1 MVARGTAESTVIP
14 GWSLASKPWRA
25 PVGAVGTGF
34 ASGLLGQIASHTL
47 LVAPA
52 EITSIWVPGGLI
64 LAFLVCSPIRR
75 WPLLL
80 GGFVAGG
87 VCAFVLRSGMV
98 LIPALGYLWI
108 SACIAAGAGLVK
120 LAPGQTSIFPSISH
134 LIRFFLYV
142 VVGVSSACATG
153 FVGVVALIRD
163 DISLPRLWMLSTTA
177 FAVGFMLVTPLVVDL
192 LRSSIPPW
200 RDLAKQIKGFS
211 IFCIGLWVL
220 SIVAWHSVPS
230 NLSSIPL
237 VLFAPIPLL
246 MLAAFQ
252 FGRFGPSIGL
262 IVAFL
267 PAMVMAIRL
276 DKVDT
281 FELGVVNSYIMQLWA
296 LAVGVLVHAL
306 AIQARQRNDILQN
319 LLVTREENKSLAARL
334 MQSQEEQSIR
344 ISRELHDSVNQKLTF
359 FSIALSALRQ
369 RSPADLQDPIDEVT
383 TGIRGLI
390 DEVRDISH
398 SLHPAVLEH
407 AGIVGALDELVRII
421 EGRWGG
427 EISLRIDTDP
437 SMESLKGERALCIYR
452 VAQESIRNAIQ
463 HSGASTMKI
472 ALSATQERWRLQ
484 VTDNGRGFMPGAV
497 DASQGLGLLSMKE
510 RVALVGG
517 TLSIRSRPGKGTSI
531 VVELSA

>member
-1 MVARGTAESTVIP
+1 MFVRQTAEADVIP
-14 GWSLASKPWRA
+14 GWPFAPKPWRMR
-25 PVGAVGTGF
+25 VGAVGTGF
-34 ASGLLGQIASHTL
+34 ASGLLGQIASHLL

-64 LAFLVCSPIRR
+64 LAFLVCSPIGR

-98 LIPALGYLWI
+98 LAPLMGYLWI

-120 LAPGQTSIFPSISH
+120 IAPGQTSIFPTIGH
-134 LIRFFLYV
+134 LVRFFLYI
-142 VVGVSSACATG
+142 VVGVSCACSSG

-163 DISLPRLWMLSTTA
+163 DISLPRLWMLSTAA

-192 LRSSIPPW
+192 QRTSVPPW
-200 RDLAKQIKGFS
+200 RELMKQLKGFS
-211 IFCIGLWVL
+211 ILCIGLWIL

-230 NLSSIPL
+230 SLSSIPL

-252 FGRFGPSIGL
+252 FGRFGPSVGL

-267 PAMVMAIRL
+267 PAMVLAIRL

-281 FELGVVNSYIMQLWA
+281 FELGLVNSYIVQFWT
-296 LAVGVLVHAL
+296 LAAGVMVHAL
-306 AIQARQRNDILQN
+306 AIQARQRSDILQN
-319 LLVTREENKSLAARL
+319 LLATREENRSLASRL

-398 SLHPAVLEH
+398 SLHPAILEH

-437 SMESLKGERALCIYR
+437 TMENLKGERALCIYR

-472 ALSATQERWRLQ
+472 VLSAKRERWRLQ
-484 VTDNGRGFMPGAV
+484 VSDNGRGFIPSSVSA
-497 DASQGLGLLSMKE
+497 ATGLGLLSMKE
-510 RVALVGG
+510 RAALVGG
-517 TLSIRSRPGKGTSI
+517 ILSIRSRPGKGTSI
-531 VVELSA
+531 AVELGA

>member
-1 MVARGTAESTVIP
+1 MFVRQTAEADVIP
-14 GWSLASKPWRA
+14 GWPIAPKPWGTRI
-25 PVGAVGTGF
+25 GAVGTGF
-34 ASGLLGQIASHTL
+34 ASGLLGQMASHL
-47 LVAPA
+47 FLVTPA
-52 EITSIWVPGGLI
+52 EITSVWVPGGLI
-64 LAFLVCSPIRR
+64 LAFLICSPTSR
-75 WPLLL
+75 WLLLL

-87 VCAFVLRSGMV
+87 VSAFALRSGMV
-98 LIPALGYLWI
+98 LVPLMGYLGI

-120 LAPGQTSIFPSISH
+120 LAPDQTSIFPTVSH

-142 VVGVSSACATG
+142 VVGVACACSSG

-163 DISLPRLWMLSTTA
+163 DISLPRLWMLSTAA

-192 LRSSIPPW
+192 QRTSVPPW
-200 RDLAKQIKGFS
+200 RDLMKQLKGFS
-211 IFCIGLWVL
+211 VLCIGLWVL
-220 SIVAWHSVPS
+220 LIVAWHSVPS

-252 FGRFGPSIGL
+252 FGRFGPSVGL

-267 PAMVMAIRL
+267 PAMVLAIRL

-281 FELGVVNSYIMQLWA
+281 FELGLVNSYIVQFWT
-296 LAVGVLVHAL
+296 LAAGVLVHAL

-334 MQSQEEQSIR
+334 MQSQEDQSIR
-344 ISRELHDSVNQKLTF
+344 ISRELHDNVNQKLTF

-369 RSPADLQDPIDEVT
+369 RSPANLQAPIDEVT

-427 EISLRIDTDP
+427 EISLRIDVDP
-437 SMESLKGERALCIYR
+437 AMEKLTGERALCIYR
-452 VAQESIRNAIQ
+452 VAQESIRNVIE
-463 HSGASTMKI
+463 HSGASTMNI
-472 ALSATQERWRLQ
+472 MLSATQQRWRLQ
-484 VTDNGRGFMPGAV
+484 VMDNGRGFMPGAV
-497 DASQGLGLLSMKE
+497 VDGTGLGLLSMKE

-517 TLSIRSRPGKGTSI
+517 TLYIRSSPGKGTSI
-531 VVELSA
+531 AVEVEA